1 MAGRCRQGR
10 WVGRVPHDR
19 INLPCE
25 RDKFGAQSEFAKAW
39 ITGGSMR
46 YSPLKQKL
54 LDLWLGHMQ
63 MIHMLQLMV
72 TTKRVIVLMKAQ

>member
-1 MAGRCRQGR
+1 MLRKMFKENIKKVQQGEDPLGTLR
-10 WVGRVPHDR
+10 APHDR

-54 LDLWLGHMQ
+54 LDLHAAAW
-63 MIHMLQLMV
+63 V
-72 TTKRVIVLMKAQ
+72 NKEKAGVGA